1 MPSNHLIL
9 CCPLFLLPSIIP
21 SIRVFSNEL
30 ALCIWWPKYRIFSMS
45 PSNEYSGLISL
56 RVDWFD
62 LLAVPGTLKS
72 LLQHHS
78 SKASIVWCSAF
89 LPSLWSNSYP
99 HLEWSWPSSFLWV
112 NSKVTFANLCYNCV
126 CVCVCVFK
134 EETVTEQE
142 QIENEKKK
150 QWMRGM
156 KLPVEPQLHSFLVAA
171 TRAQIVIFCR
181 TLYQKESVLLAKLS
195 QLSQVGLRW
204 SNLILI
210 HDLQP
215 ARTYILK
222 CFISS
227 TTFLGLSTVSNS

>member
-1 MPSNHLIL
+1 MNIQGWY
-9 CCPLFLLPSIIP
+9 PLGLT
-21 SIRVFSNEL
+21 
-30 ALCIWWPKYRIFSMS
+30 
-45 PSNEYSGLISL
+45 GLISL
-56 RVDWFD
+56 LSQGLSRVFSSTTVRKHQLFGAQLSCLLYGPTLILTSNGPD
-62 LLAVPGTLKS
+62 LLVFCEWTVKS
-72 LLQHHS
+72 PLQIY
-78 SKASIVWCSAF
+78 AII
-89 LPSLWSNSYP
+89 
-99 HLEWSWPSSFLWV
+99 
-112 NSKVTFANLCYNCV
+112 V